1 MRNPL
6 RTISLFVIMATLCST
21 AFSQKFTIK
30 NYADKEISLKKQKR
44 VVDTTIL
51 ELTAEI
57 NRLSTELKS
66 IYSEAEKKKTIYNKA
81 KSDIDISL
89 GLLTKE
95 AEKLLMP
102 RNFFK
107 KEEYYKKQREVFE
120 MMKQKL
126 KDSLNVKY
134 SFNKLQ
140 KDVTDINVVIEERN
154 AVIYSKRHTLKLQN
168 NKADSL
174 LNLIDYY
181 SPKHTSFFSDIEKT
195 IDESDTLNYIT
206 LYAADKLLRLHTEH
220 KDSVLNSL
228 NQIKLYKNHDDYAAI
243 HDDFQ
248 YPLEFLGSAI
258 DPKHCETKYN
268 KTYKSFYIEI
278 KDKIFY
284 TNNLKKEIAMDIDS
298 RAIPLKI
305 FPIDNSDILMY
316 NNSLDTLK
324 HLGDFYS
331 KGDKISEY
339 NSKKAIY
346 DVQDEKYYYTV
357 LVLAEHS
364 ARFKSNFSKTKI
376 YKIGYDY
383 FSYLDG
389 YFYSMVKGIRIGN
402 TIWMAENMVYS
413 DYNQNVCYN
422 GNDNDCERYG
432 GLYIEQQAQKI
443 AQQQKYSGWHLP
455 SVDEWNAL
463 IKSMGGNKKAYNML
477 INGGN
482 SGFNAKLGGEGYGSP
497 LDPAYF
503 KGANKTG
510 KYWCVSFN
518 TECIVFN
525 ADKKTVGVSKSY
537 RESGHSVRLVRDL

>member
-1 MRNPL
+1 M
-6 RTISLFVIMATLCST
+6 VALCST
-21 AFSQKFTIK
+21 AYSQKFTIK
-30 NYADKEISLKKQKR
+30 NYAEKEINLKSQKR
-44 VVDTTIL
+44 AVDTIITK
-51 ELTAEI
+51 LTAEI
-57 NRLSTELKS
+57 NNLTVDLQSVYDQSK
-66 IYSEAEKKKTIYNKA
+66 EKKAIYNKA
-81 KSDIDISL
+81 KRDIDISL
-89 GLLTKE
+89 GMLTKE

-107 KEEYYKKQREVFE
+107 KEEYYLKQREVFE
-120 MMKQKL
+120 MIKQKL

-134 SFNKLQ
+134 SFNKLH
-140 KDVTDINVVIEERN
+140 KDVTDINNIIEDKS
-154 AVIYSKRHTLKLQN
+154 AVIYSKKQTLKQQN
-168 NKADSL
+168 NSADSL
-174 LNLIDYY
+174 LKLIDYY
-181 SPKHTSFFSDIEKT
+181 SPKHTSFFSNIEKT

-206 LYAADKLLRLHTEH
+206 LYASDKLLRLHTEH
-220 KDSVLNSL
+220 KDSVI
-228 NQIKLYKNHDDYAAI
+228 NQINEIKLYQNHDDFAAI
-243 HDDFQ
+243 HDDFE
-248 YPLEFLGSAI
+248 YPLEYLGSTI
-258 DPKHCETKYN
+258 DQKHCRTKYN

-278 KDKIFY
+278 KDQIFY
-284 TNNLKKEIAMDIDS
+284 TNNLKKEIAIGIDK
-298 RAIPLKI
+298 RTVPLKI
-305 FPIDNSDILMY
+305 FPIKGNDILLY

-324 HLGDFYS
+324 HLGDYYS

-346 DVQDEKYYYTV
+346 DVQDDKYYYTV

-364 ARFKSNFSKTKI
+364 QKFKSGFNNSKI

-422 GNDNDCERYG
+422 GNETNCEEYG
-432 GLYIEQQAQKI
+432 GLYVEQQAIKI
-443 AQQQKYSGWHLP
+443 AQQQKYNGWHLP
-455 SVDEWNAL
+455 SVDEWKKL
-463 IKSMGGNKKAYNML
+463 INSMGGNRKAYNLL
-477 INGGN
+477 INGG
-482 SGFNAKLGGEGYGSP
+482 STGFNAKLGGEGYGSP

-503 KGANKTG
+503 KGANKNG

-537 RESGHSVRLVRDL
+537 RESGHSIRLVRDL